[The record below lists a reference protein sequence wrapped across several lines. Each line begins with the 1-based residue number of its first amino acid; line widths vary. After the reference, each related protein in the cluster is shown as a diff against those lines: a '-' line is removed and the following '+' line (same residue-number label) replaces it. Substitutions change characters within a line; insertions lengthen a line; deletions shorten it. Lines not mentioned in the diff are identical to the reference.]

1 MKGGFYGEIIME
13 LAALR
18 LTTYNYLIDDND
30 GNKKK
35 SKKLKIGDH
44 KKIIKIMLFKSN
56 SN

>member
-18 LTTYNYLIDDND
+18 PTTYNYLIDDND

-35 SKKLKIGDH
+35 AKNLK
-44 KKIIKIMLFKSN
+44 
-56 SN
+56 